1 MSAIQMH
8 YLKQMKRLKYKITLA
23 RILLFAGFITLW
35 EVAAYAGWID
45 DFIFSSPSR
54 IIKTLFAMISDGS
67 IFYHTAVTVAETG
80 ISFALIVLL
89 GVGTAILLWSSKT
102 ISAVLEPYLVLLNS
116 LPKSALAPMIIVW
129 LGNNAKA
136 IIVTAISVGV
146 FGTILNI
153 YTSFAE
159 TDSDKILLIQTL
171 GGSRKNILTKVVLP
185 SSLKTIIS
193 NMKVNIG
200 LSLVGVI
207 IGEFL
212 AAKAG
217 LGYLIIYGSQFL
229 FCIISFP
236 CFIKQFVINL
246 LNIFLAK
253 FHIIST
259 SVFIYILSCKCS
271 GIMVHRTFSDHCTYR
286 SLHRQS
292 SPFFYLSY

>member
-35 EVAAYAGWID
+35 EVAAYASWID

-146 FGTILNI
+146 FGTILKYLHQLCRNR
-153 YTSFAE
+153 FRQNPA
-159 TDSDKILLIQTL
+159 DSDFGRLKKKHFNQ
-171 GGSRKNILTKVVLP
+171 SRPAL
-185 SSLKTIIS
+185 
-193 NMKVNIG
+193 
-200 LSLVGVI
+200 
-207 IGEFL
+207 
-212 AAKAG
+212 
-217 LGYLIIYGSQFL
+217 
-229 FCIISFP
+229 
-236 CFIKQFVINL
+236 FIKDNYQQ
-246 LNIFLAK
+246 
-253 FHIIST
+253 HEGQHR
-259 SVFIYILSCKCS
+259 SVACGC
-271 GIMVHRTFSDHCTYR
+271 DYR
-286 SLHRQS
+286 
-292 SPFFYLSY
+292 

>member
-35 EVAAYAGWID
+35 EVSAYADWID

-146 FGTILNI
+146 FGTILKLSKS
-153 YTSFAE
+153 SFHKL
-159 TDSDKILLIQTL
+159 SKNNLTL
-171 GGSRKNILTKVVLP
+171 FNK
-185 SSLKTIIS
+185 
-193 NMKVNIG
+193 
-200 LSLVGVI
+200 
-207 IGEFL
+207 
-212 AAKAG
+212 
-217 LGYLIIYGSQFL
+217 FL
-229 FCIISFP
+229 FNITREICRRLHNVDLLLTEILDENN
-236 CFIKQFVINL
+236 NL
-246 LNIFLAK
+246 KNN
-253 FHIIST
+253 
-259 SVFIYILSCKCS
+259 
-271 GIMVHRTFSDHCTYR
+271 R
-286 SLHRQS
+286 
-292 SPFFYLSY
+292 

>member
-89 GVGTAILLWSSKT
+89 GVGTAILLWCSKT
-102 ISAVLEPYLVLLNS
+102 VSAVLEPYLVLLNS

-129 LGNNAKA
+129 LGNNVKA

-185 SSLKTIIS
+185 ASLKTIIS

-217 LGYLIIYGSQFL
+217 LGYLIIYGSQVFKMDWVAMS
-229 FCIISFP
+229 I
-236 CFIKQFVINL
+236 VIL
-246 LNIFLAK
+246 C
-253 FHIIST
+253 
-259 SVFIYILSCKCS
+259 ILSVILFK
-271 GIMVHRTFSDHCTYR
+271 IVDFIEKIV
-286 SLHRQS
+286 L
-292 SPFFYLSY
+292 

>member
-1 MSAIQMH
+1 
-8 YLKQMKRLKYKITLA
+8 MKNEDLMRLLA
-23 RILLFAGFITLW
+23 RRQKRNRKLLTAGRFLIGILFFAIW
-35 EVAAYAGWID
+35 ELCARFGIIN

-153 YTSFAE
+153 YTSFTE

-185 SSLKTIIS
+185 ASLKTIIS

-217 LGYLIIYGSQFL
+217 LGYLIIYGSQVFKMDWVAMS
-229 FCIISFP
+229 I
-236 CFIKQFVINL
+236 VIL
-246 LNIFLAK
+246 C
-253 FHIIST
+253 
-259 SVFIYILSCKCS
+259 ILSVILFK
-271 GIMVHRTFSDHCTYR
+271 IVDFIEKIV
-286 SLHRQS
+286 L
-292 SPFFYLSY
+292 

>member
-116 LPKSALAPMIIVW
+116 LPKSALAPLLIVW
-129 LGNNAKA
+129 LGANKTT
-136 IIVTAISVGV
+136 IIVAGMSVAI
-146 FGTILNI
+146 FGSILNL
-153 YTSFAE
+153 YTSFHTVDAG
-159 TDSDKILLIQTL
+159 KLMLVYTL
-171 GGSRKNILTKVVLP
+171 GGSRFHALYKVVLP
-185 SSLKTIIS
+185 CSLPAIIS

-200 LSLVGVI
+200 LCLVGVI

-212 AAKAG
+212 AAKEG
-217 LGYLIIYGSQFL
+217 LGYLIIYASQVFKMDWL
-229 FCIISFP
+229 LMSILLLCILATILYSL
-236 CFIKQFVINL
+236 INL
-246 LNIFLAK
+246 LERRCRRR
-253 FHIIST
+253 
-259 SVFIYILSCKCS
+259 Y
-271 GIMVHRTFSDHCTYR
+271 
-286 SLHRQS
+286 
-292 SPFFYLSY
+292 

>member
-102 ISAVLEPYLVLLNS
+102 VSAVLEPYLVLLNS

-129 LGNNAKA
+129 LGNNVKA
-136 IIVTAISVGV
+136 IIVTAIPSRIRND
-146 FGTILNI
+146 FKHLHQLCRNR
-153 YTSFAE
+153 FRQNPA
-159 TDSDKILLIQTL
+159 DSDTGRLKKKHFNQ
-171 GGSRKNILTKVVLP
+171 SRP
-185 SSLKTIIS
+185 
-193 NMKVNIG
+193 
-200 LSLVGVI
+200 
-207 IGEFL
+207 
-212 AAKAG
+212 AR
-217 LGYLIIYGSQFL
+217 
-229 FCIISFP
+229 
-236 CFIKQFVINL
+236 FIKDNYQ
-246 LNIFLAK
+246 
-253 FHIIST
+253 
-259 SVFIYILSCKCS
+259 
-271 GIMVHRTFSDHCTYR
+271 
-286 SLHRQS
+286 
-292 SPFFYLSY
+292 

>member
-1 MSAIQMH
+1 
-8 YLKQMKRLKYKITLA
+8 MKNEDLMRLLA
-23 RILLFAGFITLW
+23 RRQKRNRKLLTAGRFLIGILFFAIW
-35 EVAAYAGWID
+35 ELCARFGIIN

-153 YTSFAE
+153 YTSFTE

-185 SSLKTIIS
+185 ASLKTIIS

-200 LSLVGVI
+200 LCLVGVI

-212 AAKAG
+212 SAQAG
-217 LGYLIIYGSQFL
+217 LGFLIIYGSQVFKL
-229 FCIISFP
+229 DWVAMSI
-236 CFIKQFVINL
+236 VIL
-246 LNIFLAK
+246 C
-253 FHIIST
+253 
-259 SVFIYILSCKCS
+259 ILSVILFK
-271 GIMVHRTFSDHCTYR
+271 IVDFIEKIV
-286 SLHRQS
+286 L
-292 SPFFYLSY
+292 

>member
-1 MSAIQMH
+1 
-8 YLKQMKRLKYKITLA
+8 
-23 RILLFAGFITLW
+23 
-35 EVAAYAGWID
+35 
-45 DFIFSSPSR
+45 
-54 IIKTLFAMISDGS
+54 
-67 IFYHTAVTVAETG
+67 
-80 ISFALIVLL
+80 
-89 GVGTAILLWSSKT
+89 
-102 ISAVLEPYLVLLNS
+102 
-116 LPKSALAPMIIVW
+116 MIIVW

-185 SSLKTIIS
+185 ASLKTIIS

-217 LGYLIIYGSQFL
+217 LGYLIIYGSQVFKMDWVAMSIVIL
-229 FCIISFP
+229 CIPVSYTHLQMQLQIAQRIDILYKENHIYDRTHK
-236 CFIKQFVINL
+236 IKRNMRDKI
-246 LNIFLAK
+246 
-253 FHIIST
+253 
-259 SVFIYILSCKCS
+259 CS
-271 GIMVHRTFSDHCTYR
+271 IWNTF
-286 SLHRQS
+286 
-292 SPFFYLSY
+292 

>member
-54 IIKTLFAMISDGS
+54 IIKTFLTMCRISDGS

-185 SSLKTIIS
+185 ASLKTIIS

-217 LGYLIIYGSQFL
+217 LGYLIIYGSQVFKMDWVAMS
-229 FCIISFP
+229 I
-236 CFIKQFVINL
+236 VIL
-246 LNIFLAK
+246 C
-253 FHIIST
+253 
-259 SVFIYILSCKCS
+259 ILSVILFK
-271 GIMVHRTFSDHCTYR
+271 IVDFIEKIV
-286 SLHRQS
+286 L
-292 SPFFYLSY
+292 

>member
-54 IIKTLFAMISDGS
+54 VIRTIQSFAMISDGS

-185 SSLKTIIS
+185 ASLKTIIS

-217 LGYLIIYGSQFL
+217 LGYLIIYGSQVFKMDWVAMS
-229 FCIISFP
+229 I
-236 CFIKQFVINL
+236 VIL
-246 LNIFLAK
+246 C
-253 FHIIST
+253 
-259 SVFIYILSCKCS
+259 ILSVILFK
-271 GIMVHRTFSDHCTYR
+271 IVDFIEKIV
-286 SLHRQS
+286 L
-292 SPFFYLSY
+292 